1 MYSSTLN
8 KSELRKLYLK
18 ERMTFSK
25 EEIEDYSQTIFE
37 SFLKFFDLSEV
48 KKVHCFLPIEK
59 FNEIN
64 TFLFIHYFWENNIE
78 VYVPKIIG
86 EEMISI
92 KLEKSTELIK
102 NSWGI
107 LEPKSN
113 LYLSENNFD
122 LVITPLLYCD
132 KNGNR
137 IGYGK
142 GFYDK
147 FFKKL
152 NLETVKIGLN
162 FFTPIQQISDISDF
176 DEKLDYLVTPTEILS
191 FFDGISKFT
200 K

>member
-8 KSELRKLYLK
+8 KSELRKLYLEK
-18 ERMTFSK
+18 RQTFST
-25 EEIEDYSQTIFE
+25 EEIEDYSKVIFE
-37 SFLKFFDLSEV
+37 NFLKYFDLSEV
-48 KKVHCFLPIEK
+48 RKVHCFLPIKK

-64 TFLFIHYFWENNIE
+64 TFHLIEYFWKNNIE

-86 EEMISI
+86 EEMISV
-92 KLEKSTELIK
+92 KFDRTTELDE

-113 LYLSENNFD
+113 TDKPENNFD
-122 LVITPLLYCD
+122 LVITPLVYCD
-132 KNGNR
+132 RNGNR

-147 FFKKL
+147 FFKKINL
-152 NLETVKIGLN
+152 NVLKIGLN
-162 FFTPIQQISDISDF
+162 IFTPIQEISDVSANDM
-176 DEKLDYLVTPTEILS
+176 KLDYLVLPTEILS
-191 FFDGISKFT
+191 FFAGMSKFI